1 MSTPTLL
8 RVVEREARVYKRLW
22 RGNVFSSLLSPVLFL
37 AAMGVG
43 LGDLV
48 DQRSGGAGGVSYLE
62 FIAPGLLA
70 ASAAMVAAGESMWP
84 VLGGLKW
91 MRTSHGMAST
101 PIQPRD
107 VHAGLVV
114 WVMVRTAITA
124 TAFVVVA
131 ALFGAVPSFWGVL
144 AVPAAALG
152 AAAFAAPIS
161 AFSATQDSDAAF
173 PMIFRLG
180 VIPLF
185 LFSGTFFPV
194 DRLPGWAQPLVVCS
208 PLYHCVELCRAATTG
223 QAHVDAVV
231 VHVVVLLGFAA
242 AGLALGGR
250 SFTRRLAA

>member
-8 RVVEREARVYKRLW
+8 RVVEREARVYRRLW
-22 RGNVFSSLLSPVLFL
+22 RGNVFSSLLTPVLFL

-48 DQRSGGAGGVSYLE
+48 DQRSGGAGGVSYLD
-62 FIAPGLLA
+62 FVAPGLLA

-91 MRTSHGMAST
+91 MRTSHGMVST
-101 PIQPRD
+101 PIEPRD

-114 WVMVRTAITA
+114 WATARTAITA
-124 TAFVVVA
+124 VAFVAVA
-131 ALFGAVPSFWGVL
+131 TLFGAVPSFWGVL

-161 AFSATQDSDAAF
+161 AFSATQDTDAAF

-208 PLYHCVELCRAATTG
+208 PLYHCVELCRSATTG
-223 QAHVDAVV
+223 RGNLPAIVT
-231 VHVVVLLGFAA
+231 HVVVLIAFAA
-242 AGLALGGR
+242 LGLALGRR
-250 SFTRRLAA
+250 SFTHRLAS

>member
-1 MSTPTLL
+1 MSTPTML
-8 RVVEREARVYKRLW
+8 RVVEREARVYRRLW
-22 RGNVFSSLLSPVLFL
+22 RGNVFSSLLTPVLFL

-107 VHAGLVV
+107 VHAGLVI
-114 WVMVRTAITA
+114 WAMVRTAITA
-124 TAFVVVA
+124 TAFVAVA
-131 ALFGAVPSFWGVL
+131 ACFGAVPSFWGVL
-144 AVPAAALG
+144 AIPAAALG
-152 AAAFAAPIS
+152 AAAFAAPIG

-194 DRLPGWAQPLVVCS
+194 DQLPGWAQPLVVCS

-223 QAHVDAVV
+223 HANFAAVV
-231 VHVVVLLGFAA
+231 VHIAVLVAFVT
-242 AGLALGGR
+242 AGLAVGAR
-250 SFTRRLAA
+250 SFTRRLAS

>member
-8 RVVEREARVYKRLW
+8 RVVEREARVYRRLW
-22 RGNVFSSLLSPVLFL
+22 RGNVFSSLLTPVLFL

-48 DQRSGGAGGVSYLE
+48 DQRSGGAGGVDYLE

-70 ASAAMVAAGESMWP
+70 ASAAMVAAGESLWP

-91 MRTSHGMAST
+91 MRTLHGMAST
-101 PIQPRD
+101 PIEPRD
-107 VHAGLVV
+107 VHAGLVT
-114 WVMVRTAITA
+114 WAMVRTAITA
-124 TAFVVVA
+124 TAFVAVA
-131 ALFGAVPSFWGVL
+131 ALFGAVPSLWGVL

-161 AFSATQDSDAAF
+161 AFSATQETDVSF
-173 PMIFRLG
+173 PMIMRLG
-180 VIPLF
+180 IIPLF

-194 DRLPGWAQPLVVCS
+194 DQLPGWAQPLVVCS

-223 QAHVDAVV
+223 HGNLPAIVTHVAVLV
-231 VHVVVLLGFAA
+231 AFAA
-242 AGLALGGR
+242 VGSALGRR
-250 SFTRRLAA
+250 SFTRRLAS